1 LQAFFY
7 GPKEDSVE
15 KPTVSIIIP
24 TYRRPAL
31 LKKCLAS
38 IAAARLPRAR
48 SEVIVIDDGESV
60 SIDGLL
66 KKFDPLFRLTIL
78 RQRQAGPSMA
88 RNRGAVA
95 AKGEYLVFLD
105 DDCQVPPNWWLQ
117 IKSAIRQHPQA
128 IIGGRIVNGLRA
140 NPYAA
145 TSQALID
152 FICSGRAHS
161 ERPPTFF
168 TSNNLI
174 IPATGFHNIGGFNPR
189 YPFAGDDREVCYRWR
204 RSGGKLAY
212 VPDLMV
218 LHFHHMN
225 LAAFWRQH
233 YRYGRGTLRYHLNRA
248 RYESQRYIE
257 LESMT
262 FYLNLLIYNC
272 RRPSPIARRIR
283 LALTLISQFATAMG
297 FVTLYLQR
305 LFMQRR
311 NNSQGDP
318 ICGSKPQ

>member
-1 LQAFFY
+1 MQAFFY

-128 IIGGRIVNGLRA
+128 IIGG
-140 NPYAA
+140 
-145 TSQALID
+145 
-152 FICSGRAHS
+152 
-161 ERPPTFF
+161 
-168 TSNNLI
+168 
-174 IPATGFHNIGGFNPR
+174 FNPR

-283 LALTLISQFATAMG
+283 LALALISQFATAMG